1 MNVQSGKISTKG
13 QITLPKDFRDELNVK
28 PGDEVFIIKTDEGI
42 LIKPKQSN
50 LRALRGLLKDE
61 IDIEKADDLIK
72 QEREKWRITNEEVH
86 D

>member
-13 QITLPKDFRDELNVK
+13 QITLPKDFRDELKVK
-28 PGDEVFIIKTDEGI
+28 PGDEVIIIKTDDGI
-42 LIKPKQSN
+42 LIKPKRNN

-61 IDIEKADDLIK
+61 IDAEKADEIIRK
-72 QEREKWRITNEEVH
+72 EREKWRITNEEVH